1 MDRVQSEKTIDI
13 AISSLS
19 DLTITRKEIAEA
31 YCVTEELISNWAS
44 QGHFPLPLRGKKYL
58 WSREAVRLHM
68 ISSTLPDKDIE
79 RLRGFQQYI

>member
-1 MDRVQSEKTIDI
+1 MTDMQLVEAAGASIN
-13 AISSLS
+13 SLS

-68 ISSTLPDKDIE
+68 ISSTLPEKDIE
-79 RLRGFQQYI
+79 KLRGFQQYM

>member
-1 MDRVQSEKTIDI
+1 MMAVQSEKTIDVVI
-13 AISSLS
+13 NSLS

-68 ISSTLPDKDIE
+68 ISSTLPEKDIE
-79 RLRGFQQYI
+79 KLRGFQQYM